1 MAPPAPLSLT
11 ANPLSLD
18 FGLVAQGGTSAAM
31 TAEIIN
37 DGAAPQTLGT
47 LTVGDGFALA
57 VDGCS
62 GQVLAVNQACS
73 IDVTFTPQA
82 WRPQCGY
89 GSHSCPGRSSLTL
102 WPGIRR

>member
-73 IDVTFTPQA
+73 IDVTFTPPSMA
-82 WRPQCGY
+82 ATVRV
-89 GSHSCPGRSSLTL
+89 R
-102 WPGIRR
+102 